1 MLAPRRL
8 RRRLVTSVSGGRR
21 ERGER
26 AGAAVVLAAAA
37 TTSNAFPQSLPKE
50 TPASL
55 TLFSLFP
62 SPHASPSLSISP
74 LSLLSSL
81 PPLQDSNPRIKSGEI
96 PRYTGIVNCFR
107 RVAAEQG
114 VASFWRGNLANVVR
128 YFPTQAFN
136 FAFKDTIKNL
146 FPRYNPH
153 TDFWRF
159 FATNMA
165 SGGLAGAGSLLI
177 VYPLDFARTR
187 LAADV
192 GTGKGREF
200 TGLIDC
206 LTKVVKRGGPMALY
220 QGFGVSVQGIIV
232 YRGAYFGLYD
242 TAKGVLFKDEKNAP
256 LLAKWAVAQ
265 AVTAAAGV
273 ASYPFDTVRRRLMM
287 QSGGAEKVYSGT
299 ADAWSKIYRQEGGK
313 AFFKGAWSNVLRG
326 AGGALV
332 LIMYD
337 ELKKVRFSGGGDVLS
352 ADEKW
357 VRARKK
363 CLRKKRKNAPT
374 PTLPPL
380 SHPSPIP
387 PTPPTPSHNT
397 TDHRRED
404 GLSAHAEGVVT
415 LAGAK
420 EWAYAP
426 LRGKE
431 KDTKKGGGWSC
442 RRAPHPA
449 LQQRARARGCAS
461 APCAH
466 VRGRHGRAACPR
478 SEWGGG
484 GFPCVRACGVCE
496 WCSFSRPVFPLAFS
510 STHLPC
516 LSLFSLFFFSMGD
529 DFFDNNINTQQR
541 GETTP
546 RAARARRAPSLL
558 QGAGRD
564 GRMGLLYPLPL
575 SSLSLSPPPT
585 HHTLTFTTPP
595 AQPPRA
601 QSRPPHPA
609 HHPPPR
615 HPHSRPPHH
624 HPPPQ
629 GTTPARA

>member
-1 MLAPRRL
+1 MAGGVSKTVVAPI
-8 RRRLVTSVSGGRR
+8 
-21 ERGER
+21 ER
-26 AGAAVVLAAAA
+26 V
-37 TTSNAFPQSLPKE
+37 K
-50 TPASL
+50 
-55 TLFSLFP
+55 
-62 SPHASPSLSISP
+62 
-74 LSLLSSL
+74 LLL
-81 PPLQDSNPRIKSGEI
+81 QTQDSNPRIKSGEI

-192 GTGKGREF
+192 GTGKTREF
-200 TGLIDC
+200 TGLVDC
-206 LTKVVKRGGPMALY
+206 LSKVVKRGGPMALY

-332 LIMYD
+332 LVGYD
-337 ELKKVRFSGGGDVLS
+337 ELKKIIDRQLG
-352 ADEKW
+352 
-357 VRARKK
+357 
-363 CLRKKRKNAPT
+363 
-374 PTLPPL
+374 
-380 SHPSPIP
+380 
-387 PTPPTPSHNT
+387 
-397 TDHRRED
+397 
-404 GLSAHAEGVVT
+404 
-415 LAGAK
+415 
-420 EWAYAP
+420 
-426 LRGKE
+426 
-431 KDTKKGGGWSC
+431 
-442 RRAPHPA
+442 
-449 LQQRARARGCAS
+449 
-461 APCAH
+461 
-466 VRGRHGRAACPR
+466 
-478 SEWGGG
+478 
-484 GFPCVRACGVCE
+484 
-496 WCSFSRPVFPLAFS
+496 
-510 STHLPC
+510 
-516 LSLFSLFFFSMGD
+516 
-529 DFFDNNINTQQR
+529 
-541 GETTP
+541 
-546 RAARARRAPSLL
+546 
-558 QGAGRD
+558 
-564 GRMGLLYPLPL
+564 
-575 SSLSLSPPPT
+575 
-585 HHTLTFTTPP
+585 
-595 AQPPRA
+595 
-601 QSRPPHPA
+601 
-609 HHPPPR
+609 
-615 HPHSRPPHH
+615 
-624 HPPPQ
+624 
-629 GTTPARA
+629 